1 MNIMESILKIRV
13 WDTRY
18 VFLVQN
24 CFIFDMI
31 DAVDLNFNAFNHN

>member
-1 MNIMESILKIRV
+1 MGSILKIRV

-24 CFIFDMI
+24 CFIQYIDMI
-31 DAVDLNFNAFNHN
+31 DAVQLNFTAINHN